1 MPPGYHANT
10 TCAKIRGWRNLKA
23 GNLKLDSDISH
34 GLWTR
39 MAEQL
44 QGVSKQATT
53 QPHQLNCRH
62 WGHINF
68 KLRYNR
74 DWQDLTQ
81 LDLEDSSPV
90 FIAFNLKNIPSALLS
105 QWAQQTKYTCT
116 SRCSYWTVTL
126 ACGKATLRVAS
137 FAIKVSEALRHP
149 RSSELWPSVWLLKD
163 SRTLS
168 LFPLLQ
174 VWVYGS
180 WSHSGGSLML
190 QPKPIHRAKDPRN
203 SD

>member
-1 MPPGYHANT
+1 M
-10 TCAKIRGWRNLKA
+10 
-23 GNLKLDSDISH
+23 DSDISH

-74 DWQDLTQ
+74 HWQDLTQ

-105 QWAQQTKYTCT
+105 Q
-116 SRCSYWTVTL
+116 
-126 ACGKATLRVAS
+126 
-137 FAIKVSEALRHP
+137 
-149 RSSELWPSVWLLKD
+149 
-163 SRTLS
+163 
-168 LFPLLQ
+168 
-174 VWVYGS
+174 
-180 WSHSGGSLML
+180 
-190 QPKPIHRAKDPRN
+190 
-203 SD
+203 